1 MPDRLDQIAD
11 EMNSGGDRLDQLF
24 PQQGTTSATGTLLEH
39 AAVGIGPGAAF
50 ALAAPKGIKIGAK
63 IGAATGEV
71 LGLGPEDPA
80 ADAAAGVLGTVGA
93 FLGGLISGGIASW
106 GAYKVQHAAIKA
118 ASPKFAEEMD
128 KKLAA
133 GSEQHPF
140 AAVAGDVIS
149 MLPSAEA
156 SIPKLSQV
164 PFRAA
169 LGASVGAVQP
179 LLLQGQKPTKEDV
192 VSGALMA
199 SVFGRGRFER
209 KPVSKIPPG
218 VTPAPGAASQA
229 EPKAIVQPMEGGY
242 HQVHDKDGN
251 VVLETQNPAEAQAK
265 ADELN
270 GVASED
276 QKVIDAGREVT
287 GFKID
292 VVDPETM
299 PEDQPFAKR
308 LKRQLGQPGQIATID
323 RSYKD
328 PNTGE
333 TVGRILFNRKQ
344 LQEHL
349 SRLPQDQQAAA
360 IKSLVQHEDFHLKT
374 SDEDAKAYWNS
385 LWSPEQSIERWRYT
399 GNRKGLAGKAG
410 EDDGILMGHEALRYR
425 MQQLSNMKPSE
436 FFDPS
441 FQGKNKWSLKSIDAL
456 EKIIRGMREKF
467 TDSDSRRIADRMLA
481 NLNIARVAAATSSP
495 AAKSRDDENLPK
507 LQEGER
513 WVTVRKPDGTTY
525 PATFSDKYYDYP
537 KRGKVASVGK
547 LVNGGISHGMLA
559 PGETIE
565 ERPPSDARQQHLDAL
580 KESAAQYR
588 ASGDEQSAREIEESA
603 KWFAQRT
610 GEKSFPAARSRFRIR
625 PLTDE
630 EKAALPP
637 VKPEDR
643 QIVLP
648 PIPNAELNQ
657 PSLLPASEGKGKGPI
672 KMPSSMSSNPA
683 RGEYRKRVLDKVS
696 GFLGLNTG
704 YFRPSGSADKP
715 VAEGDRVTATEASGF
730 KYPTATELE
739 TRTGQWLD
747 SEIQKVGTTVEKAG
761 HKTVKGLPKIK
772 DLELELNVMA
782 GGRLQEGAAFDMAQ
796 RLINDRLQKASGEQL
811 TKMYQQEVDRRH
823 RKGSNAASRA
833 VMPVADAPTADE
845 SKLPAVQKGL
855 PGIEKDVFVEPK
867 RAYATGTKSRRP
879 EAHIPGQQELS
890 LPAEIP
896 EAVATLPAKWR
907 TDLAELNKRIQDGTA
922 TTDDRLRLAEIQN
935 QINRIKSKEP
945 LREAPVSTQR
955 TQDTA
960 LVRARQA
967 RRQKVIGYLMD
978 RMTRRPLA
986 EIKTSLERTS
996 IKPEDIR
1003 YGTEW
1008 RYPGADHTAAWAA
1021 FSPED
1026 EKTPQVLGHKLVD
1039 EASVS
1044 GDLPKTVTR
1053 RVTALMNRATGK
1065 VSLVSTY
1072 AERGRDETRLLDPDS
1087 GAARRHSSLPT
1098 ILKRYRVLYSAL
1110 LDQPVQNFRQDYSD
1124 LPDFMEKFGKEA
1136 SDADAATRSYQEPP
1150 PVEGTPGMHG
1160 EGGGF
1165 MGPGRELVSE
1175 TGEGENEIS
1184 ERTPMT
1190 SQEALALNG
1199 QIAGAENVD
1208 QAVKALKDLRSKPNH
1223 SAISALVKMSG
1234 KLQADNPD
1242 LDAQALL
1249 RLAATRILQAR
1260 ERSKTPADFVKS
1272 LSVESSTPA
1281 ARMRRNDPNQRKLGD
1296 IATADV
1302 QRPGDD
1308 EESMPQARMR
1318 FALVQQKVEDVSSKI
1333 GDGLRSGYVKK
1344 GRNEAIVASLD
1355 AADDGAVNARVQAAQ
1370 AVRARATDEKTGK
1383 VEPQILSAAN
1393 AFLASGAIKADY
1405 KMNLAQQHGAE
1416 KLKLESKAYQ
1426 EGRRLMQSKNP
1437 QDVVNGM
1444 KMASEA
1450 MSSDVHKVL
1459 LEEGIINH
1467 DGATYG
1473 FDEAAKDRLDE
1484 FLFRVKTGM
1493 DKADAMIKNGG
1504 WSERRQGRAWK
1515 RAAEKLKSELE
1526 FAKAQWNN
1534 PMLRDTA
1541 LQMRK
1546 EFDNQFDFEVAKGFS
1561 LKYDEN
1567 YNAGRYDG
1575 EYFTDDGVWFHGR
1588 RVLGGQ
1594 WRAPKMFQTYYH
1606 AIEQGSYLPLTRDG
1620 SAIVGNR
1627 VGQGMRKIDRMDW
1640 LAGLEDYKDP
1650 VSGKPMVRSPKFDQA
1665 TGVYLPPD
1673 ADYELVH
1680 PFGSKKPIAV
1690 LAGADARLME
1700 NITAPSWFDR
1710 NTTAANYLAVSQYMK
1725 HTVLLGDFFHLA
1737 RVGYY
1742 AGAISGAKARMVP
1755 AWAALHIRESDIPYS
1770 VKKGIISQK
1779 TADYLLEK
1787 LPFNNGGRPQVVSRV
1802 RLAKMFSQ
1810 AGFNVN
1816 RIQDALYKDLVR
1828 NIPIIGDYNK
1838 FLFDKLTPGLMMDSA
1853 INEFQRIS
1861 RATPDAD
1868 SAVVMRKIAKDLNY
1882 FFGSIGRQGWV
1893 KSATAQDG
1901 WRLVGLAPQWFEG
1914 LVKKEVSP
1922 ARWLMS
1928 GGTQH
1933 ATATRAMV
1941 RGLAAMFVL
1950 TQVVNLITRK
1960 KPTWENEEKDHKWDA
1975 DFGGVWVSPL
1985 SVFNE
1990 LTHDILR
1997 LSETKPKVW
2006 DAIKQVGENKLGF
2019 YGRVGI
2025 VLATDRSPS
2034 GEYITTTPGILKSAA
2049 GQLLPVPISFG
2060 KVAQAAGSF
2069 LTHGRVPPL
2078 EPGQLQR
2085 QVMSTFGIKGQV
2097 ARQSIDSIQHQAT
2110 VFAQQHGF
2118 QPDVVELQATDQ
2130 PSYSKLRHAIF
2141 IGDQHGAQALMQ
2153 QLLKSHTPAQI
2164 TRAMSMWARRPFTGS
2179 RKAEHLFVNSLDDDG
2194 RDLYTKAQQQ
2204 RAGIYQ
2210 QYVGFLES
2218 NER

>member
-24 PQQGTTSATGTLLEH
+24 PQQGTTSATGAVLRGVGTSVIPSFGAWGGAEAGAAIGASIPIAGETGIPELIGGGVGAIIGSIMADKAQKAALKAVDPEAHDELEKFQQEDLKDH
-39 AAVGIGPGAAF
+39 PIASAAGSIAGGLSAFRPQNPMLVAKGAVGIVKIF
-50 ALAAPKGIKIGAK
+50 KGKPVTEIEKKAAK
-63 IGAATGEV
+63 ILIAQAGFGT
-71 LGLGPEDPA
+71 
-80 ADAAAGVLGTVGA
+80 AAGV
-93 FLGGLISGGIASW
+93 
-106 GAYKVQHAAIKA
+106 
-118 ASPKFAEEMD
+118 
-128 KKLAA
+128 A
-133 GSEQHPF
+133 GP
-140 AAVAGDVIS
+140 
-149 MLPSAEA
+149 
-156 SIPKLSQV
+156 
-164 PFRAA
+164 
-169 LGASVGAVQP
+169 
-179 LLLQGQKPTKEDV
+179 LLQGQRPTPGEITQGV
-192 VSGALMA
+192 VQTLLFEAPR
-199 SVFGRGRFER
+199 FGRGTTIAARPES
-209 KPVSKIPPG
+209 VPP
-218 VTPAPGAASQA
+218 PAGAAPAA
-229 EPKAIVQPMEGGY
+229 EPKAIVVPTEGGY

-328 PNTGE
+328 PNTGK

-374 SDEDAKAYWNS
+374 SDKDAKAYWNS
-385 LWSPEQSIERWRYT
+385 LWSLEQFIERWRYT

-410 EDDGILMGHEALRYR
+410 EDDEILMGHEALRYR

-507 LQEGER
+507 LKEGER

-833 VMPVADAPTADE
+833 VMPVADADAMKTFRANAAENLRRTPMVNTAD
-845 SKLPAVQKGL
+845 
-855 PGIEKDVFVEPK
+855 K
-867 RAYATGTKSRRP
+867 RRFLY
-879 EAHIPGQQELS
+879 EA
-890 LPAEIP
+890 
-896 EAVATLPAKWR
+896 
-907 TDLAELNKRIQDGTA
+907 
-922 TTDDRLRLAEIQN
+922 
-935 QINRIKSKEP
+935 
-945 LREAPVSTQR
+945 
-955 TQDTA
+955 TQDQN
-960 LVRARQA
+960 LVKAKLA

-1110 LDQPVQNFRQDYSD
+1110 LDKPVQNFRQDYSD

-1208 QAVKALKDLRSKPNH
+1208 QAVEALKDLRSKPNH

-1296 IATADV
+1296 IDAMARLRSYASPQAQKQAEKQMLADATADV

-1318 FALVQQKVEDVSSKI
+1318 FAPVQQKVEDVSSKI

-1437 QDVVNGM
+1437 QDVVNGI

-1467 DGATYG
+1467 DGATYS

-1606 AIEQGSYLPLTRDG
+1606 AIEQGPYLPLTRDG

-1627 VGQGMRKIDRMDW
+1627 VGQGMRKSNRMDW
-1640 LAGLEDYKDP
+1640 LSGLEDYKDP

-1673 ADYELVH
+1673 ADYELVQ
-1680 PFGSKKPIAV
+1680 PFGRKKPIAV

-1710 NTTAANYLAVSQYMK
+1710 NTTAANFLAVSQYMK

-1737 RVGYY
+1737 RVSYY

-1828 NIPIIGDYNK
+1828 NIPMIGDYNK
-1838 FLFDKLTPGLMMDSA
+1838 FLFDKFTPGLMMDSA

-2060 KVAQAAGSF
+2060 KAAQAAESF

-2118 QPDVVELQATDQ
+2118 QPDVVGLQATDQ